1 MDIRRLEMFSA
12 VVEHGTF
19 TRAAAAMFVSQPGL
33 SKAVQELEHEL
44 GVRLFDRVGRRVLLT
59 AAGRA
64 LVGPARN
71 VLRDVEVCRES
82 VGAVAGLE
90 RGFLDLACLPTL
102 AADPTADLIGRFRI
116 AHPGVQVTL
125 AAPDDPADLAAMVR
139 QGEVEIGIGDEP
151 DARSGFVVHHLDE
164 QDLLAVMP
172 PGTARPDGEA
182 ITLRELV
189 AQPLVVTPRG
199 TSSREVLDAAIAA
212 SGESPTFAV
221 ETAQREAILPLV
233 LTGAGVGLLPR
244 PVAELAARLGAV
256 VVATRPVFRRRV
268 AAFHRATPRS
278 PAGEAF
284 LALL

>member
-1 MDIRRLEMFSA
+1 MFSA

-19 TRAAAAMFVSQPGL
+19 TRAAAATFVSQPGL
-33 SKAVQELEHEL
+33 SQAIHELEVEL
-44 GVRLFDRVGRRVLLT
+44 GVQLFDRVGRRVQLT

-71 VLRDVEVCRES
+71 ALRDVEVCRE
-82 VGAVAGLE
+82 AVAAIAGLE

-102 AADPTADLIGRFRI
+102 AVDPTADLIGRFRV

-125 AAPDDPADLAAMVR
+125 AAPDDPADLVTMVR
-139 QGEVEIGIGDEP
+139 EGAVEIGIGDAP
-151 DARSGFVVHHLDE
+151 SDPSGLVVHDLAE

-172 PGTARPDGEA
+172 PGTVRPVGQPV
-182 ITLRELV
+182 TLADLV
-189 AQPLVVTPRG
+189 AQPLIVTPRG
-199 TSSREVLDAAIAA
+199 TSSRQVLDAAIAA
-212 SGESPTFAV
+212 SGAAPTFAV

-244 PVAELAARLGAV
+244 PLADLAARLGAV
-256 VVATRPVFRRRV
+256 VTPTRPVFRRHV
-268 AAFHRATPRS
+268 ALFHRAAPRS

-284 LALL
+284 LTLL